1 MQRTVLCT
9 AGALASVL
17 LLTLACGPNQK
28 EVQAKKVAEEKV
40 RLDAAIRQ
48 AQEASRP
55 PQITDKDVIVNGDR
69 GLKFVELKM
78 GTGKEA
84 RQGGT
89 VTVNF
94 IGWADGVKIDSSDDR
109 NRPAS
114 FVIGGDQVIEGWSV
128 GVKGMREG
136 GVRLLII
143 PPELAYGKEGKGN
156 FVGQNKT
163 LWYRIEL
170 LKAYDPL

>member
-1 MQRTVLCT
+1 MPHPPLLT
-9 AGALASVL
+9 AGALASIL
-17 LLTLACGPNQK
+17 LLTLACGPNQ
-28 EVQAKKVAEEKV
+28 EELQARKAAAEKI
-40 RLDAAIRQ
+40 RLDAAIQQ
-48 AQEASRP
+48 AQEASKP
-55 PQITDKDVIVNGDR
+55 PQLTDKDVIVPGEK
-69 GLKFVELKM
+69 GLKYVDIKV
-78 GTGKEA
+78 GAGKEA

-94 IGWADGVKIDSSDDR
+94 IGWVDGVKIDSSDDR

-128 GVKGMREG
+128 GVRGMKEG

-163 LWYRIEL
+163 LMYRIEL

>member
-1 MQRTVLCT
+1 MQRTAVLT
-9 AGALASVL
+9 VGAVAALLMLA
-17 LLTLACGPNQK
+17 ACGPSQQ
-28 EVQAKKVAEEKV
+28 ELQARKAVEEKA
-40 RLDAAIRQ
+40 RLETAIRQ
-48 AQEASRP
+48 AQEASKP
-55 PQITDKDVIVNGDR
+55 PKLTDKDVVVAGEK
-69 GLKFVELKM
+69 GLTFVDLKV

-84 RQGGT
+84 KQGGT
-89 VTVNF
+89 ATVNF
-94 IGWADGVKIDSSDDR
+94 IGWVDGVKIDSSDDR
-109 NRPAS
+109 NKPAS

-128 GVKGMREG
+128 GVKGMKEG